1 MASSA
6 DSMTVVLY
14 RPSLDAR
21 SGAGQLLEMQWRG
34 LRAAGIDAQLACA
47 RGALRFWWRT
57 GVRAR
62 RRSVAGVER
71 LRESGATIVDHG
83 ACVTNAH
90 VVFVHNLATEA
101 AQHLPAAGVSEAVER
116 ERRFFSE
123 LQPNA
128 SIVANSRLVAD
139 ALIARYALSPERIRV
154 LYPGY
159 RAQRFNLERAAT
171 LRSAA
176 RRALS
181 LPRDALLV
189 GFVTSGDF
197 AKRGLDVFLDCA
209 ARICAHRPDARFLVV
224 GSKRLPDWAR
234 DHAVVRAGLLQYR
247 PKVSSPEPWFAAL
260 DLFLYA
266 AHYEEFGIVLAEA
279 QAMGVPVLTS
289 RLVGASECLP
299 AVYAPWLVARPEAEP
314 LAAKA
319 VTLLA
324 DVPLRRELA
333 AAAARSVTA
342 FDERAYVA
350 GAIELIAAQKRRL
363 K

>member
-1 MASSA
+1 
-6 DSMTVVLY
+6 
-14 RPSLDAR
+14 
-21 SGAGQLLEMQWRG
+21 
-34 LRAAGIDAQLACA
+34 
-47 RGALRFWWRT
+47 
-57 GVRAR
+57 
-62 RRSVAGVER
+62 
-71 LRESGATIVDHG
+71 
-83 ACVTNAH
+83 
-90 VVFVHNLATEA
+90 
-101 AQHLPAAGVSEAVER
+101 
-116 ERRFFSE
+116 
-123 LQPNA
+123 
-128 SIVANSRLVAD
+128 
-139 ALIARYALSPERIRV
+139 
-154 LYPGY
+154 
-159 RAQRFNLERAAT
+159 
-171 LRSAA
+171 
-176 RRALS
+176 
-181 LPRDALLV
+181 
-189 GFVTSGDF
+189 
-197 AKRGLDVFLDCA
+197 
-209 ARICAHRPDARFLVV
+209 
-224 GSKRLPDWAR
+224 
-234 DHAVVRAGLLQYR
+234 VVRAGLLQYR